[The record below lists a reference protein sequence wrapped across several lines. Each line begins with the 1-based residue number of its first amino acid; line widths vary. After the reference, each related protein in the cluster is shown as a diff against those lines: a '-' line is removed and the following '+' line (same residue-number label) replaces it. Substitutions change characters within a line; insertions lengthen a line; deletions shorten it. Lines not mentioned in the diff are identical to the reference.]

1 MRIVVLF
8 NLRGETDR
16 AAYEKWAKD
25 VDAPAVNGL
34 PSIGRFT
41 VHRCASV
48 LGSDASPPYQYV
60 ETLDVKDP
68 ERFGADVATDT
79 MKRIASEFQAFA
91 DNPIF
96 VVTEPVAG

>member
-1 MRIVVLF
+1 
-8 NLRGETDR
+8 
-16 AAYEKWAKD
+16 
-25 VDAPAVNGL
+25 
-34 PSIGRFT
+34 
-41 VHRCASV
+41 
-48 LGSDASPPYQYV
+48 
-60 ETLDVKDP
+60 VKDP

>member
-16 AAYEKWAKD
+16 AAYEKWAKE
-25 VDAPAVNGL
+25 VDAPTVNGL
-34 PSIGRFT
+34 PSIERFT
-41 VHRCASV
+41 VHRCAS
-48 LGSDASPPYQYV
+48 LFGSDASPPYQYV
-60 ETLDVKDP
+60 EIIDVKDT
-68 ERFGADVATDT
+68 ERFGADVSTET
-79 MKRIASEFQAFA
+79 MKRVSAEFQAFA